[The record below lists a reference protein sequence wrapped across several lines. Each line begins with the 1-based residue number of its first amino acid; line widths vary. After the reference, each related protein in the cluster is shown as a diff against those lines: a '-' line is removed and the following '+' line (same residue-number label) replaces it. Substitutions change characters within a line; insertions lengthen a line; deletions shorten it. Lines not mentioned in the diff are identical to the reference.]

1 MASAPTSSTPP
12 HLPAPLLPWLAG
24 QCHWQA
30 PPAPHP
36 APGRAQRLDVFHIT
50 VGGPTRPFRQAG
62 LSTLGSDPLLG
73 GVSSPSLHRG
83 VGGGS
88 EFSASRLRTERWEG
102 RGRGSDWPFH
112 RDASRGGRAGA
123 WPRGPGFACVQQGT
137 VEAGREQACGGQA
150 SGRAADG
157 RMRAGRTDAGRAA
170 DPGRADGEAGASPW
184 TRCCRLGSSCFSAGP
199 SGPRAGA
206 PAPPAPYLLRAAW
219 PLRPSYPSCAGS
231 LTRGSI
237 GRLRG
242 SARTPSAA
250 ALGDRPPP
258 Q

>member
-1 MASAPTSSTPP
+1 MFFISPWEVQHAPFGRRGSPHSGLTPSS
-12 HLPAPLLPWLAG
+12 
-24 QCHWQA
+24 
-30 PPAPHP
+30 
-36 APGRAQRLDVFHIT
+36 
-50 VGGPTRPFRQAG
+50 
-62 LSTLGSDPLLG
+62 
-73 GVSSPSLHRG
+73 
-83 VGGGS
+83 GGS
-88 EFSASRLRTERWEG
+88 PPPPFTGELAAAPEFSASRLRTERWEG
-102 RGRGSDWPFH
+102 RGRGSDRPFH

-150 SGRAADG
+150 SRRAADG

-170 DPGRADGEAGASPW
+170 DPGRADREAGASPW